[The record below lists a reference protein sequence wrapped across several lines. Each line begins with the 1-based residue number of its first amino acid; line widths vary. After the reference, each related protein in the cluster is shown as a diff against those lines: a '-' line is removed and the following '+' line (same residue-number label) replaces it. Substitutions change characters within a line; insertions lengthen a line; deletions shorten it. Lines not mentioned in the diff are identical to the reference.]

1 MTTWLIVLLT
11 LSLAVNTALAV
22 FLFRLRR
29 TPPPPVSTVPAL
41 GPSAR
46 ELAELHEQL
55 AAARQE
61 TGAVEEMLRGREL
74 ELARLRA
81 LHKEAQDA
89 HGHEAESAGREEIA
103 AAQRQVRA
111 LQDVVRQVT
120 GERDAA
126 RAEAEKAR
134 QRLNEAEARTDAPFG
149 PDEVSPAIPRRI
161 PLGRDTT
168 SDSSVDGAD
177 LGPVVVRAASV
188 RGDRSRDEGEHR
200 RDAFLLRFAEE
211 LPSPTL
217 LSVVAAGTPHG
228 RWTQSAA
235 DRACRNLAAQVAR
248 YAEPLGH
255 QLFRPTD
262 SDDDL
267 TALLRTAMQGVAHS
281 MRLLTRGEGQGG
293 ESDDTALGVAPT
305 ALLSRLGDTRQRDHV
320 VFGVGD
326 GALMLLRDGAWR
338 HVFTPGTTAAEQGL
352 RLPSAAPRIRCA
364 RVTTQPGDLLAL
376 CSAPMAELLLR
387 PEAGEWFAG
396 RWAGRQP
403 YLTTFLSEVNVPA
416 RVAGGDRTVVCLW
429 DFGDAREARAAA
441 S

>member
-1 MTTWLIVLLT
+1 MTTWLIVLLA
-11 LSLAVNTALAV
+11 LSLVVDAVLTVRL
-22 FLFRLRR
+22 LRLRR
-29 TPPPPVSTVPAL
+29 TPPPPVSAPVL
-41 GPSAR
+41 EPSAQ
-46 ELAELHEQL
+46 ELGDLRAQL

-61 TGAVEEMLRGREL
+61 TGAVEEMLRGRNL

-81 LHKEAQDA
+81 LYKETQDA
-89 HGHEAESAGREEIA
+89 HGTEAESPGREEIA

-134 QRLNEAEARTDAPFG
+134 QRLSEAEARGDAPFG

-177 LGPVVVRAASV
+177 LGPVVVRAGSV

-200 RDAFLLRFAEE
+200 RDAVLLRFAEE
-211 LPSPTL
+211 LPTPTL

-248 YAEPLGH
+248 YAEPLGRR
-255 QLFRPTD
+255 LFTTTD
-262 SDDDL
+262 SCDDL
-267 TALLRTAMQGVAHS
+267 APLLRTAFQGVAHS
-281 MRLLTRGEGQGG
+281 MRLLTRGEGPEG
-293 ESDDTALGVAPT
+293 ESDDSALGVAVT
-305 ALLSRLGDTRQRDHV
+305 ALLSRLGDSRQRDHV

-326 GALMLLRDGAWR
+326 GALMLLRDGAW
-338 HVFTPGTTAAEQGL
+338 HSLFTPGTTAAEQGL
-352 RLPSAAPRIRCA
+352 RMPSAAAHVRCA
-364 RVTTQPGDLLAL
+364 RVTTRPGDLLAL

-387 PEAGEWFAG
+387 PEAGAWFAG

-416 RVAGGDRTVVCLW
+416 RVAGGDRSVVCLW